1 MSDVADL
8 SPEYCVGSII
18 PDLLQSESHE
28 AQLIALKTLHLVVT
42 SVPSG
47 SPLALQQRASMPR
60 RSMALTTG
68 QGSCIKRMVQVR
80 IVQVNIRDVAT
91 PLQGPPPGNDL
102 AVVGVHNSQAQQL
115 QVLWTCCIHAG
126 LCTSCSSLS
135 VDIAKGW
142 HVVCQAD
149 QHDHQWRRLLIHP

>member
-1 MSDVADL
+1 VSDVADL

-28 AQLIALKTLHLVVT
+28 AQLIALKTLHLVAT

-47 SPLALQQRASMPR
+47 SPLALQQRASTPR

-80 IVQVNIRDVAT
+80 IVQADIRGPAMWPHPCRARHQAMTLLLLGCIMRRHSSFKCCGHIAFMLDCVHPVAACQLI
-91 PLQGPPPGNDL
+91 LQRAGIVCVRQTSMIISG
-102 AVVGVHNSQAQQL
+102 GVS
-115 QVLWTCCIHAG
+115 
-126 LCTSCSSLS
+126 
-135 VDIAKGW
+135 
-142 HVVCQAD
+142 
-149 QHDHQWRRLLIHP
+149 